1 MSVTPFDLSIQQA
14 AAAADMTDR
23 HLRRL
28 CKAGDGPP
36 QSPDGRFPAREFGAW
51 QRAREKAKYITSPGG
66 IRLDPVAERARL
78 HQAQADHAELELAE
92 LRGKSVLSEHVLEYW
107 AGMVAAVRAK
117 FLALPSKIAVRVAA
131 PGKVAEVEAQIREL
145 IYEALSEL
153 AAGGLPPETVA
164 RQERAKRAKGGK

>member
-1 MSVTPFDLSIQQA
+1 MSVNQLDLSIELA
-14 AAAADMTDR
+14 AAAADLSER

-51 QRAREKAKYITSPGG
+51 QRAREKAKYITGPGG

-78 HQAQADHAELELAE
+78 NQAQADHAELQLAE
-92 LRGKSVLSEHVLEYW
+92 LRGKSVLAEHVLEFW

-117 FLALPSKIAVRVAA
+117 LLALPAKIAQRVAP
-131 PGKVAEVEAQIREL
+131 PGRIAEVEALVREL
-145 IYEALSEL
+145 VYEALTEL
-153 AAGGLPPETVA
+153 AGSGLPPETVA